1 MKELQAKVYELL
13 RLDGPRSRGNRR
25 VTLLLVFLI
34 LLATAVVIINSF
46 NGLPLWWWVVS
57 LSINLVVT
65 VLFSAEYLLRLWVAP
80 LRFPQL
86 SPLRARLRHIL
97 SPMAIIDLLSILPLY
112 LVMFTKLDVESL
124 YTLRLLRLFV
134 LLKFNRYFHT
144 LDTVIDVVKVKRRE
158 LLSSFMAVFSLMLIS
173 SAMIYSVEGQVQ
185 PDKFPNIL
193 SGMWWAVSTLLT
205 IGYGDIYPITALGK
219 VLAAIVAVL
228 GVGMIAVPT
237 GIVSA
242 GFVEVMDKKR
252 AENDE
257 KLRAY
262 RRENPAG
269 AMPPS
274 PPARQMPPPGGRA
287 PAPRTT
293 PAGLAVKTRP
303 RRRVGRGPRHTVTL
317 RAKPQN
323 HPPNQK
329 EEGGQ

>member
-1 MKELQAKVYELL
+1 MKELQAKAYELL
-13 RLDGPRSRGNRR
+13 RLDGERSRGNRR

-46 NGLPLWWWVVS
+46 NGLPIWWWVVS

-252 AENDE
+252 ADNDE

-262 RRENPAG
+262 RAENRPVAPA
-269 AMPPS
+269 
-274 PPARQMPPPGGRA
+274 QRA
-287 PAPRTT
+287 PATQKTSVRAVKKQSTKT
-293 PAGLAVKTRP
+293 PASPAVKTAP
-303 RRRVGRGPRHTVTL
+303 VARRHKGRR
-317 RAKPQN
+317 
-323 HPPNQK
+323 
-329 EEGGQ
+329 